1 MPSGPVG
8 TRYGVLSGARS
19 DPCPVELRSARSR
32 GAWPK
37 AAAWRLGTAP
47 LALIGPA
54 TSARR
59 DVVFDVKHVV
69 GVVAPLYAD
78 QPLVFRR
85 AEDNARVQ
93 RAMPAT
99 LLPLEVDVLPA
110 SGERVHVR
118 VQTPYKGNP
127 GVVVARIRPEPVDV
141 EPGPGGAVR
150 ERSRL
155 LRHPPERTTHVVDVE
170 AGTGPGLLRPP
181 THEHLDH
188 VDIEPVERG
197 VAPVRPYPLREDR
210 VKGRLPLHPPRIPD
224 LLVVRRGEFAQPA
237 YEGLPGR
244 AIR

>member
-19 DPCPVELRSARSR
+19 EPCPVELRSARSR

-47 LALIGPA
+47 RALIGPT

-59 DVVFDVKHVV
+59 GVVVEVENAV
-69 GVVAPLYAD
+69 GVVAPLYGD

-127 GVVVARIRPEPVDV
+127 VVVVRRISPEPVDV
-141 EPGPGGAVR
+141 EPEPGGAVR

-155 LRHPPERTTHVVDVE
+155 LRPPPERTTHVVDVE

-181 THEHLDH
+181 TD
-188 VDIEPVERG
+188 EPVYHG
-197 VAPVRPYPLREDR
+197 DIAP
-210 VKGRLPLHPPRIPD
+210 G
-224 LLVVRRGEFAQPA
+224 
-237 YEGLPGR
+237 
-244 AIR
+244 